1 MNEDEFTRTLEYN
14 GKDGYQPTNTID
26 GQMQPTAGPGYRPHN
41 TMVAEAIEKLATSS
55 MMLLEEISYLKKRV
69 KNVEADLR
77 QALEKVSIMERII
90 SSLRAEMPEGSVT
103 DDDEPELFGLEEE

>member
-1 MNEDEFTRTLEYN
+1 MNERTA
-14 GKDGYQPTNTID
+14 GYQPTD
-26 GQMQPTAGPGYRPHN
+26 GIESPAPPTSGPAYKPQN
-41 TMVAEAIEKLATSS
+41 ALVAEAIEKLATSS

-103 DDDEPELFGLEEE
+103 DDDEPDLFGLEEEE